1 MQPYDYSSENEVF
14 FKCECTLLSGPRTL
28 LSLSR
33 ENCSEK
39 MEEFLKRCFYHS
51 GQYDSEE
58 HFLDLDKKLKQ
69 HEVCAFFS
77 SSQIANPPLVLF
89 AKLMIVLLLIV
100 CMHFPLNYVSFN
112 PYLLIILDSLFIY
125 ISFSD
130 GVSFSQNGIAKKCGF
145 LFVSILLNL

>member
-1 MQPYDYSSENEVF
+1 MHFAQWSSYSVVSFQGKLQWENGRVPQ
-14 FKCECTLLSGPRTL
+14 KMLLSFGPIWFRRAFPR
-28 LSLSR
+28 SR
-33 ENCSEK
+33 QEAKATWGLCI
-39 MEEFLKRCFYHS
+39 FLFKS
-51 GQYDSEE
+51 
-58 HFLDLDKKLKQ
+58 
-69 HEVCAFFS
+69 
-77 SSQIANPPLVLF
+77 IANPPLVLF

-112 PYLLIILDSLFIY
+112 PYLLIILGSLFIY